1 MPLLRWRRAS
11 KQGVF
16 LQAHRALCLLRS
28 EGVTAASNEECRA
41 TACCACVVRA
51 VALRDALTLVPRG
64 WQVLSPCIANAP
76 TKAAN
81 KS

>member
-1 MPLLRWRRAS
+1 M
-11 KQGVF
+11 
-16 LQAHRALCLLRS
+16 QAHRALCLLRS
-28 EGVTAASNEECRA
+28 ESVTAASDGEGPA
-41 TACCACVVRA
+41 TNCCACMVRA

-81 KS
+81 KSQRAFDCQ

>member
-1 MPLLRWRRAS
+1 MPLLCWRGAS

-28 EGVTAASNEECRA
+28 ESVTAASNEECPA
-41 TACCACVVRA
+41 TACCARVVRA

-64 WQVLSPCIANAP
+64 WQVLRTCIANAP
-76 TKAAN
+76 I
-81 KS
+81 KSG